1 MVIKQDGGIRIKMG
15 TIKKLFG
22 WWFLLNGISGILSA
36 IGLTFLSGILSVIPI
51 VNYIFAI
58 GNAILF
64 SLGSMMMIVS
74 IIFTLIG
81 YKMIK

>member
-1 MVIKQDGGIRIKMG
+1 MVV
-15 TIKKLFG
+15 
-22 WWFLLNGISGILSA
+22 LLNGISGILSA

-64 SLGSMMMIVS
+64 SLEV
-74 IIFTLIG
+74 
-81 YKMIK
+81 